1 MVVEHTLDLRGP
13 CGALTR
19 GGFPCRRVGAGKG
32 NRCHLHGGKST
43 GPRTA
48 AGKARIAAA
57 QRARWEAERARKR
70 NPPAAPVQSR
80 ASPSHA
86 ELFDC
91 VDSSLPNLTVYPGRN
106 RYG

>member
-1 MVVEHTLDLRGP
+1 MTWESEMVVEHTLDLRGS

-19 GGFPCRRVGAGKG
+19 SGFPCRRVGAGKG

-57 QRARWEAERARKR
+57 QRARWAAERAQKHS
-70 NPPAAPVQSR
+70 PPAAPARSQP
-80 ASPSHA
+80 SPSRA
-86 ELFDC
+86 ELFEC
-91 VDSSLPNLTVYPGRN
+91 PN
-106 RYG
+106 